1 MAHVN
6 CRQFSNAAESMDVP
20 FFFLSVSLLGTM
32 LQSGAWNAEEKNSFI
47 ELEKK
52 NQNRDELSP
61 NDKNSVKFSFQKSFL
76 LNYYY

>member
-1 MAHVN
+1 
-6 CRQFSNAAESMDVP
+6 
-20 FFFLSVSLLGTM
+20 M

-76 LNYYY
+76 LDYYY